1 MARSTKQVGV
11 LWRKTKNKRTYF
23 TGFLNLGVLGDVP
36 IGIFPIDAE
45 RRTSDQSPDYA
56 IVLLQER
63 REDPD
68 KRTDDAPLDDI
79 PLPS

>member
-11 LWRKTKNKRTYF
+11 LWKKSKNKRQYL

-36 IGIFPIDAE
+36 IGIFPIDQE

-79 PLPS
+79 PLP